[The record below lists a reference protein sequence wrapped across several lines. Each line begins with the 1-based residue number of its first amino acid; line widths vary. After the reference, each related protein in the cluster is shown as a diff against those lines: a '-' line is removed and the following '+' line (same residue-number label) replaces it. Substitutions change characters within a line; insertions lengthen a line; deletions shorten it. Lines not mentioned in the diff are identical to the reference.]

1 MVQEPGCERGPITH
15 RTEIWVS
22 DLTSLCLS
30 FFIYNMGINTC
41 QEICQVVGKLRGT
54 GPCC

>member
-1 MVQEPGCERGPITH
+1 MVQEPGCELGRITH

-30 FFIYNMGINTC
+30 FFIYKMGINTC
-41 QEICQVVGKLRGT
+41 QEIHQVVGKLRGT